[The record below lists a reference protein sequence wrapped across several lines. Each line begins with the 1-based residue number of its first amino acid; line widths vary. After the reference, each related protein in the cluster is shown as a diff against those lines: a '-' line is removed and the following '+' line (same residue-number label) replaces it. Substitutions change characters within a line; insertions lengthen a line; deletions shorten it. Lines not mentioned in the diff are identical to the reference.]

1 MGVIHLYVDTKDA
14 MGANIINQVCEGLK
28 NYIEEITSEK
38 VTMCIVSNLSD
49 TKCIEATV
57 TLEKNRSCFRLQ
69 DRRGFLFCTDGS
81 LQSSHK

>member
-1 MGVIHLYVDTKDA
+1 MVFYDVVLRTISRNHDGSQMGVIHLYVDTKDA

-28 NYIEEITSEK
+28 DHIEEITSEK

-57 TLEKNRSCFRLQ
+57 TFRK
-69 DRRGFLFCTDGS
+69 D
-81 LQSSHK
+81 